1 MVGNTMPVVDIVD
14 ITNNKVGEASL
25 TEDIFG
31 VKVNPFLIHE
41 VVKMQLANRRSGTA
55 ATKNRSLVSGGGK
68 KPWRQKGTGRA
79 RVGTI
84 RSPLWKGGGT
94 IFGPMPRDYSYL
106 VPKKVRKNALKA
118 ALSQKLQENK
128 LVLVDA
134 IRLDEAKSK
143 KFVALMKTFKI
154 ANALIVDEENKN
166 LSLSARNVTNFKVL
180 KPEGLNVFDLMVHD
194 YVVLTKPS
202 LESIEKRLLA

>member
-1 MVGNTMPVVDIVD
+1 MVGMTMPVVDIVD
-14 ITNNKVGEASL
+14 ITNNKVGETSL
-25 TEDIFG
+25 NDDIFG
-31 VKVNPFLIHE
+31 VEVNPFLIHE

-55 ATKNRSLVSGGGK
+55 STKNRSLVRGGGK
-68 KPWRQKGTGRA
+68 KPWKQKGTGRA
-79 RVGTI
+79 RVGSI

-134 IRLDEAKSK
+134 ITLDEVKSK

-154 ANALIVDEENKN
+154 TNALIIDEENKN

>member
-1 MVGNTMPVVDIVD
+1 MPVVDIVD
-14 ITNNKVGEASL
+14 ITNNKVGETSL
-25 TEDIFG
+25 TDDIFG
-31 VKVNPFLIHE
+31 VEVNPFLIHE

-55 ATKNRSLVSGGGK
+55 STKNRSLVRGGGK
-68 KPWRQKGTGRA
+68 KPWKQKGTGRA
-79 RVGTI
+79 RVGSI

-134 IRLDEAKSK
+134 ITLDEVKSK

-154 ANALIVDEENKN
+154 TNALIIDEENKN

-180 KPEGLNVFDLMVHD
+180 KPAGLNVFDLMIYD

>member
-1 MVGNTMPVVDIVD
+1 MTMPVVDIVD
-14 ITNNKVGEASL
+14 ITNNKVGETSL
-25 TEDIFG
+25 TDDIFG
-31 VKVNPFLIHE
+31 VEVNPFLIHE

-55 ATKNRSLVSGGGK
+55 STKNRSLVRGGGK
-68 KPWRQKGTGRA
+68 KPWKQKGTGRA
-79 RVGTI
+79 RVGSI

-134 IRLDEAKSK
+134 ITLDEVKSK

-154 ANALIVDEENKN
+154 TNALIIDEENKN

-180 KPEGLNVFDLMVHD
+180 KPEGLNVFDLMIHD

>member
-1 MVGNTMPVVDIVD
+1 MPVVDIVD
-14 ITNNKVGEASL
+14 ITNNKVGETSL
-25 TEDIFG
+25 NDDIFG
-31 VKVNPFLIHE
+31 VEVNPFLIHE

-55 ATKNRSLVSGGGK
+55 STKNRSLVRGGGK
-68 KPWRQKGTGRA
+68 KPWKQKGTGRA
-79 RVGTI
+79 RVGSI

-134 IRLDEAKSK
+134 ITLDEVKSK

-154 ANALIVDEENKN
+154 TNALIIDEENKN

-194 YVVLTKPS
+194 HVVLTKPS

>member
-1 MVGNTMPVVDIVD
+1 MPVVDIVD
-14 ITNNKVGEASL
+14 ITNNKVGETSL

-31 VKVNPFLIHE
+31 VEVNPFLIHE

-55 ATKNRSLVSGGGK
+55 STKNRSLVRGGGK
-68 KPWRQKGTGRA
+68 KPWKQKGTGRA
-79 RVGTI
+79 RVGSI

-94 IFGPMPRDYSYL
+94 IFGPVPRDYSYL

-128 LVLVDA
+128 LVLIDA
-134 IRLDEAKSK
+134 IRLKEVKSK

-154 ANALIVDEENKN
+154 TNALIIDEENKN

-180 KPEGLNVFDLMVHD
+180 KPEGLNVFDLMVYD

>member
-1 MVGNTMPVVDIVD
+1 
-14 ITNNKVGEASL
+14 
-25 TEDIFG
+25 
-31 VKVNPFLIHE
+31 
-41 VVKMQLANRRSGTA
+41 MQLANRRSGTA
-55 ATKNRSLVSGGGK
+55 STKNRSLVRGGGK
-68 KPWRQKGTGRA
+68 KPWKQKGTGRA
-79 RVGTI
+79 RVGSI

-94 IFGPMPRDYSYL
+94 IFGPVPRDYSYL

-134 IRLDEAKSK
+134 ITLDEVKSK

-154 ANALIVDEENKN
+154 TNALIIDEENKN

-180 KPEGLNVFDLMVHD
+180 RPEGLNVFDIMIHD

>member
-1 MVGNTMPVVDIVD
+1 MVGMTMPVVDIVD
-14 ITNNKVGEASL
+14 ITNNKIGETSL
-25 TEDIFG
+25 TDDIFG
-31 VKVNPFLIHE
+31 VEVNTFLIHE

-55 ATKNRSLVSGGGK
+55 STKSRSLVRGGGK
-68 KPWRQKGTGRA
+68 KPWKQKGTGRA
-79 RVGTI
+79 RVGSI

-94 IFGPMPRDYSYL
+94 IFGPVPRDYSYL
-106 VPKKVRKNALKA
+106 VPKKVRKNALKS
-118 ALSQKLQENK
+118 ALTQKLQENK

-134 IRLDEAKSK
+134 IKLDEVKSK
-143 KFVALMKTFKI
+143 QFVALMKTLKI
-154 ANALIVDEENKN
+154 TNALIIDEENKN

>member
-1 MVGNTMPVVDIVD
+1 MEVDVL
-14 ITNNKVGEASL
+14 NMEGEKTRTVELPAQVFEAPINIDL
-25 TEDIFG
+25 MHQAF
-31 VKVNPFLIHE
+31 VRQ
-41 VVKMQLANRRSGTA
+41 MANARLGTHS
-55 ATKNRSLVSGGGK
+55 TKARGDVSGGGK
-68 KPWRQKGTGRA
+68 KPWKQKGTGRA
-79 RVGTI
+79 RVGSI

-94 IFGPMPRDYSYL
+94 IFGPVPRDYSYL

-134 IRLDEAKSK
+134 ITLDEVKSK

-154 ANALIVDEENKN
+154 TNALIIDEENKN

-180 KPEGLNVFDLMVHD
+180 KPEGLNVFDIIIHD
-194 YVVLTKPS
+194 YVVFTKPS

>member
-1 MVGNTMPVVDIVD
+1 MTMPVVDIVD
-14 ITNNKVGEASL
+14 ITNNKVGETSL
-25 TEDIFG
+25 TDDIFG
-31 VKVNPFLIHE
+31 VEVNPFLIHE

-55 ATKNRSLVSGGGK
+55 SVKNRSLVRGGGK
-68 KPWRQKGTGRA
+68 KPWKQKGTGRA
-79 RVGTI
+79 RVGSI

-94 IFGPMPRDYSYL
+94 IFGPVPRDYSYL

-134 IRLDEAKSK
+134 ITLDEVKSK
-143 KFVALMKTFKI
+143 KFVALMKTFRI
-154 ANALIVDEENKN
+154 TNALIIDEENKN

-180 KPEGLNVFDLMVHD
+180 KPEGLNVFDLIVHD
-194 YVVLTKPS
+194 YVVLTTPS

>member
-1 MVGNTMPVVDIVD
+1 MVGMTMPVVDIVD
-14 ITNNKVGEASL
+14 ITNNKVGETSL
-25 TEDIFG
+25 TDDIFG
-31 VKVNPFLIHE
+31 VEVNPFLIHE

-55 ATKNRSLVSGGGK
+55 STKNRSLVRGGGK
-68 KPWRQKGTGRA
+68 KPWKQKGTGRA
-79 RVGTI
+79 RVGSI

-134 IRLDEAKSK
+134 ITLDEVKSK

-154 ANALIVDEENKN
+154 TNALIIDEENKN

-194 YVVLTKPS
+194 HVVLTKPS

>member
-1 MVGNTMPVVDIVD
+1 MPVVDIVD
-14 ITNNKVGEASL
+14 ITNNKVGETSL
-25 TEDIFG
+25 TDDIFG
-31 VKVNPFLIHE
+31 VEVNPFLIHE

-55 ATKNRSLVSGGGK
+55 STKNRSLVRGGGK
-68 KPWRQKGTGRA
+68 KPWKQKGTGRA
-79 RVGTI
+79 RVGSI

-134 IRLDEAKSK
+134 ITLDEVKSK

-154 ANALIVDEENKN
+154 TNALIIDEENKN

>member
-1 MVGNTMPVVDIVD
+1 MVGITMPVVDIVD
-14 ITNNKVGEASL
+14 ITNNKVGETSL
-25 TEDIFG
+25 TDDIFG
-31 VKVNPFLIHE
+31 VEVNPSLIYE

-55 ATKNRSLVSGGGK
+55 STKNRSLVSGGGK

-79 RVGTI
+79 RAGTI

-94 IFGPMPRDYSYL
+94 IFGPVPRDYSYL

-118 ALSQKLQENK
+118 ALSQKLQENR

-154 ANALIVDEENKN
+154 TNALIIDEENKN
-166 LSLSARNVTNFKVL
+166 LSLSARNVANFKVL
-180 KPEGLNVFDLMVHD
+180 KPAGLNVFDLMLHD
-194 YVVLTKPS
+194 YVILTKPS

>member
-1 MVGNTMPVVDIVD
+1 MPVVDIVD
-14 ITNNKVGEASL
+14 ITNNKVGETSL
-25 TEDIFG
+25 NDDIFG
-31 VKVNPFLIHE
+31 VEVNPFLIHE

-55 ATKNRSLVSGGGK
+55 STKNRSLVRGGGK
-68 KPWRQKGTGRA
+68 KPWKQKGTGRA
-79 RVGTI
+79 RAGTI

-134 IRLDEAKSK
+134 ITLDEVKSK

-154 ANALIVDEENKN
+154 TNALIIDEENKN

-194 YVVLTKPS
+194 HVVLTKPS

>member
-1 MVGNTMPVVDIVD
+1 MPVVDIVD
-14 ITNNKVGEASL
+14 ITNNKVGETSL
-25 TEDIFG
+25 ADDIFG
-31 VKVNPFLIHE
+31 VEVNPSLIYE

-55 ATKNRSLVSGGGK
+55 STKNRSLVSGGGK

-79 RVGTI
+79 RAGTI

-94 IFGPMPRDYSYL
+94 IFGPVPRDYSYL

-118 ALSQKLQENK
+118 ALSQKLKENR
-128 LVLVDA
+128 LVLVDV
-134 IRLDEAKSK
+134 IRLDEVKSK

-154 ANALIVDEENKN
+154 TNALIIDEENKN

-180 KPEGLNVFDLMVHD
+180 KP
-194 YVVLTKPS
+194 
-202 LESIEKRLLA
+202 

>member
-1 MVGNTMPVVDIVD
+1 MVGMTMPVVDIVD
-14 ITNNKVGEASL
+14 ITNNKVGEISL
-25 TEDIFG
+25 TADIFG
-31 VKVNPFLIHE
+31 VEVKSFLIHE

-55 ATKNRSLVSGGGK
+55 SAKNRSLVRGGGK

-94 IFGPMPRDYSYL
+94 IFGPVPHDYSYL

-118 ALSQKLQENK
+118 ALTQKLQENK
-128 LVLVDA
+128 IVLVDA
-134 IRLDEAKSK
+134 IKLDEVKSK

-154 ANALIVDEENKN
+154 TNALIIDEENKN
-166 LSLSARNVTNFKVL
+166 LSLSARNVTNFKVI
-180 KPEGLNVFDLMVHD
+180 KPEGLNVFDIMIHD

>member
-1 MVGNTMPVVDIVD
+1 MVGMTMPVVDIVD
-14 ITNNKVGEASL
+14 ITNNKVGETSL
-25 TEDIFG
+25 TDDIFG
-31 VKVNPFLIHE
+31 VEVNPFLIHE

-55 ATKNRSLVSGGGK
+55 STKNRSLVRGGGK
-68 KPWRQKGTGRA
+68 KPWKQKGTGRA
-79 RVGTI
+79 RVGSI

-134 IRLDEAKSK
+134 ITLDEVKSK

-154 ANALIVDEENKN
+154 TNALIIDEENKN

>member
-1 MVGNTMPVVDIVD
+1 MPVVDIMD
-14 ITNNKVGEASL
+14 ITNNKVGETSL
-25 TEDIFG
+25 TDDIFG
-31 VKVNPFLIHE
+31 VEVNPFLIHE

-55 ATKNRSLVSGGGK
+55 STKNRSLVRGGGK
-68 KPWRQKGTGRA
+68 KPWKQKGTGRA
-79 RVGTI
+79 RVGSI

-94 IFGPMPRDYSYL
+94 IFGPVPRDYSYL

-134 IRLDEAKSK
+134 ITLDEVKSK

-154 ANALIVDEENKN
+154 TNALIIDEENKN

>member
-1 MVGNTMPVVDIVD
+1 MVGMTMPVVDIMD
-14 ITNNKVGEASL
+14 ITNNKVGETSL
-25 TEDIFG
+25 TDDIFG
-31 VKVNPFLIHE
+31 VEVNPFLIHE

-55 ATKNRSLVSGGGK
+55 STKNRSLVRGGGK
-68 KPWRQKGTGRA
+68 KPWKQKGTGRA
-79 RVGTI
+79 RVGSI

-94 IFGPMPRDYSYL
+94 IFGPVPRDYSYL

-134 IRLDEAKSK
+134 ITLDEVKSK

-154 ANALIVDEENKN
+154 TNALIIDEENKN